1 MLHFTNVRLILSLT
15 TLEQKVVQRLE
26 PQGFELFPIIGNKK
40 EVASTASRKT
50 QLESEVEGYLR
61 ERVEKVGG
69 KCIKFIPDFSR
80 GFPDRIVIL
89 PHGVLVWVE
98 TKRPVGGHID
108 PAQNV
113 QHVLLRR
120 LGQRV
125 EVVWT
130 REEVDALLKSLCGD
144 SHAQVGT

>member
-1 MLHFTNVRLILSLT
+1 MVFLWNFWNRKSE
-15 TLEQKVVQRLE
+15 TLATQR
-26 PQGFELFPIIGNKK
+26 FALFHTGVKK
-40 EVASTASRKT
+40 EVCSIVSKKD
-50 QLESEVEGYLR
+50 QLESEVEKYLR
-61 ERVEKVGG
+61 EQVEKCGG
-69 KCIKFIPDFSR
+69 KCVKFIPDFSR

-98 TKRPVGGHID
+98 TKRPVGGHVD

-113 QHVLLRR
+113 QHVILRR

-130 REEVDALLKSLCGD
+130 KEEADALLKSLCGG
-144 SHAQVGT
+144 SYV

>member
-1 MLHFTNVRLILSLT
+1 MFHDWRCVPVGK
-15 TLEQKVVQRLE
+15 QK
-26 PQGFELFPIIGNKK
+26 N
-40 EVASTASRKT
+40 
-50 QLESEVEGYLR
+50 QLESEVERYLR
-61 ERVEKVGG
+61 EQVEKLGG

-89 PHGVLVWVE
+89 PHGMLVWVE

-125 EVVWT
+125 DVVWT
-130 REEVDALLKSLCGD
+130 KEEVDNLLRELNK
-144 SHAQVGT
+144 